1 MTDPSDWNR
10 KIIEEFRENGGKVNG
25 NFVGAPLLLLHTIGA
40 RSGKDRINPLM
51 YQDLG
56 GPLAIFATKG
66 GAPTHPDWYY
76 NVLAHPDI
84 TAEIGTGTRRFRAR
98 VASAAERDPIWSRQ
112 KRDYPGFAGYEA
124 RTSRE
129 IPVIILE
136 PA

>member
-1 MTDPSDWNR
+1 MTSPSDWNR
-10 KIIEEFRENGGKVNG
+10 KIIGEFRENGGKVNG
-25 NFVGAPLLLLHTIGA
+25 NFAGAPLLLLHTIGA

-66 GAPTHPDWYY
+66 GAPTHPDWYF

-98 VASAAERDPIWSRQ
+98 VASAAERDPIWTRQ

>member
-1 MTDPSDWNR
+1 MTSPSDWNR
-10 KIIEEFRENGGKVNG
+10 KIIGEFRENGGKVNG
-25 NFVGAPLLLLHTIGA
+25 NFAGAPLLLLHTIGA

-98 VASAAERDPIWSRQ
+98 VASAAERDPIWTRQ

>member
-1 MTDPSDWNR
+1 
-10 KIIEEFRENGGKVNG
+10 
-25 NFVGAPLLLLHTIGA
+25 
-40 RSGKDRINPLM
+40 M

-66 GAPTHPDWYY
+66 GAPTHPDWYF

-98 VASAAERDPIWSRQ
+98 VASAAERDPIWTRQ